1 MWARFTVLNET
12 PIASA
17 IAGCVIPLSRSN
29 TIWMRSRCA
38 AGIFHRSAV
47 FSSRI
52 CFLVHLTIRPP
63 ESDSQSESYPA
74 PSRDPKKRQKSLDS
88 NSYGSG
94 MTHYIGI
101 LQEAGTFAVPKLRR
115 QAVIHIHDLIAL
127 AIGATRDAAEIA
139 KSRGAPA
146 ARLRAIKE
154 DIANRL
160 DQPGLSVAIIAA
172 RHRIKPRGSSGCS
185 KARARPSLSM
195 CSRSA
200 LPR

>member
-74 PSRDPKKRQKSLDS
+74 PSRDPEKRQKSLDS

-94 MTHYIGI
+94 IK
-101 LQEAGTFAVPKLRR
+101 E
-115 QAVIHIHDLIAL
+115 HDTGEGSERIDCL
-127 AIGATRDAAEIA
+127 AEGEPGQCITRDRRCRESAAH
-139 KSRGAPA
+139 RR
-146 ARLRAIKE
+146 RLFPE
-154 DIANRL
+154 GN
-160 DQPGLSVAIIAA
+160 G
-172 RHRIKPRGSSGCS
+172 H
-185 KARARPSLSM
+185 SLSIRALSRR
-195 CSRSA
+195 CSGNARFGGRADRLHDRSGDEFPPA
-200 LPR
+200 GA

>member
-74 PSRDPKKRQKSLDS
+74 PSRDPEKRQKSLDS

-94 MTHYIGI
+94 IRAQDSNDP
-101 LQEAGTFAVPKLRR
+101 LQFSGRCSVPPLH
-115 QAVIHIHDLIAL
+115 QLATVFDNFLISTK
-127 AIGATRDAAEIA
+127 IF
-139 KSRGAPA
+139 
-146 ARLRAIKE
+146 
-154 DIANRL
+154 
-160 DQPGLSVAIIAA
+160 
-172 RHRIKPRGSSGCS
+172 
-185 KARARPSLSM
+185 
-195 CSRSA
+195 
-200 LPR
+200 

>member
-74 PSRDPKKRQKSLDS
+74 PSRDPEKRQKSLDS

-94 MTHYIGI
+94 IIDYNG
-101 LQEAGTFAVPKLRR
+101 
-115 QAVIHIHDLIAL
+115 HIEVHSSLLDVVLHEKP
-127 AIGATRDAAEIA
+127 EINE
-139 KSRGAPA
+139 R
-146 ARLRAIKE
+146 
-154 DIANRL
+154 
-160 DQPGLSVAIIAA
+160 
-172 RHRIKPRGSSGCS
+172 
-185 KARARPSLSM
+185 
-195 CSRSA
+195 
-200 LPR
+200 

>member
-74 PSRDPKKRQKSLDS
+74 PSRDPEKRQKSLDS

-94 MTHYIGI
+94 MRAD
-101 LQEAGTFAVPKLRR
+101 EAVLEEKLT
-115 QAVIHIHDLIAL
+115 AL
-127 AIGATRDAAEIA
+127 
-139 KSRGAPA
+139 
-146 ARLRAIKE
+146 L
-154 DIANRL
+154 
-160 DQPGLSVAIIAA
+160 
-172 RHRIKPRGSSGCS
+172 
-185 KARARPSLSM
+185 
-195 CSRSA
+195 
-200 LPR
+200 